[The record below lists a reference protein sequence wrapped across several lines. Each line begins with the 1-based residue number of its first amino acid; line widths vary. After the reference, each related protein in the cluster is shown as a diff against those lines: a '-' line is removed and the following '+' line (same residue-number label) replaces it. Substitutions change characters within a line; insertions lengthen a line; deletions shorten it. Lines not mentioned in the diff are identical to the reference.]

1 MWYSIYMFN
10 RLIDNLIQLKT
21 SFFLFGARGT
31 GKTFWLREKLSKKSI
46 FVDLLESDNYIK
58 LQNRPQ
64 HLEEIIPE
72 NYKGWVVI
80 DEIQKVPELLNEV
93 HRLIELRKYKFI
105 LTGSSARSLRKKGI
119 NLLGGRALNYKLY
132 PFTASELGKE
142 WDMNVA
148 LKYGMLPSIYSQH
161 KNQPGKYLESYIHTY
176 LKEEILQEG
185 LTRNLGAFSRF
196 MEIASFSQG
205 SVLNMTEI
213 ARESQIN
220 RKVIEGYFNLLED
233 LLIAYRI
240 PVFTKKAKRKLII
253 HPKFYYFDVGVYRI
267 LRQLGPMDYDSE
279 ISGVA
284 LETLVL
290 QHLIAINTYYE
301 LGYRIY
307 YWRTKHGLEIDFILY
322 GPKGLF
328 AIEVKSSTQI
338 HSKHIKALKHFKEDY
353 RMAKLYVFYNGE
365 RELHL
370 DNVEIIPVDLALR
383 RLEKILV

>member
-1 MWYSIYMFN
+1 MFK
-10 RLIDNLIQLKT
+10 RLIDDLLKLKT

-31 GKTFWLREKLSKKSI
+31 GKTFWLRERLSKESI
-46 FVDLLESDNYIK
+46 LVDLLESDNYIK

-64 HLEEIIPE
+64 HLEEIIPAD
-72 NYKGWVVI
+72 YKGWVVI
-80 DEIQKVPELLNEV
+80 DEIQKIPELLNEV
-93 HRLIELRKYKFI
+93 HRLIESKKYRFI
-105 LTGSSARSLRKKGI
+105 LTGSSARGLRKKGV

-132 PFTASELGKE
+132 PLTIKELGE
-142 WDMNVA
+142 QWDISTV
-148 LKYGMLPSIYSQH
+148 LKYGTLPSIYSRH
-161 KNQPGKYLESYIHTY
+161 KSQPKKYLESYIETY
-176 LKEEILQEG
+176 LKEEVLQEG

-220 RKVIEGYFNLLED
+220 RKVVEGYFNLLED

-267 LRQLGPMDYDSE
+267 LRQLSPMDSNLE
-279 ISGVA
+279 IGGIA
-284 LETLVL
+284 LETLML
-290 QHLIAINTYYE
+290 QHLIAINAYYE
-301 LGYRIY
+301 LGYQIY

-322 GPKGLF
+322 GQKGLI

-338 HSKHIKALKHFKEDY
+338 HSKDIKALKHFKEDY
-353 RMAKLYVFYNGE
+353 KIAKLYVFYGGK

-370 DNVEIIPVDLALR
+370 GDVNVIPIDLALR
-383 RLEKILV
+383 KLEKILE